1 MEEKE
6 VIQDLRERLI
16 RIESLLEQETVVS
29 KLKIDSIEKRVEK
42 LESQTTWQNRAIAG
56 GIISG
61 AIALLF
67 K

>member
-1 MEEKE
+1 MEDKDI
-6 VIQDLRERLI
+6 VQDLRDRLI
-16 RIESLLEQETVVS
+16 RIETLLEQQTITNNIKTEN
-29 KLKIDSIEKRVEK
+29 LEKRVEK

>member
-1 MEEKE
+1 MEEKD
-6 VIQDLRERLI
+6 VVQDMRERLI
-16 RIESLLEQETVVS
+16 RIETLLEQQTINNNF
-29 KLKIDSIEKRVEK
+29 KIDTIEKRVEK
-42 LESQTTWQNRAIAG
+42 LENQTTWQNRAIAG